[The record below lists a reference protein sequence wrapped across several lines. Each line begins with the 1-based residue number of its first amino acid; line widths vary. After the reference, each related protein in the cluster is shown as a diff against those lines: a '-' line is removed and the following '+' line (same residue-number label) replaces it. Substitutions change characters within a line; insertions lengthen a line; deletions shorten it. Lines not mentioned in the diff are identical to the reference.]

1 VRIEPLGDAAALV
14 VLGEGT
20 GGEILQ
26 QVLGLAQGLEASRA
40 EGIEDIVPAYNTI
53 AVFYDPL
60 RLGKGGRPPFD
71 EVCSWVEA
79 RAASAG
85 SRDKFPGGRRVEIPV
100 CYGGRSGPDL
110 PEVAA
115 GAGLSEADAVALHS
129 GADYR
134 VHAIGFVPGFPYLGG
149 LPERLAT
156 PRRATPRP
164 RVPAGSVGIGGS
176 QTGVYPFATPG
187 GWHLIGRTPLVLFDP
202 ARGEPAL
209 LRAGDTVRF
218 RPISEGEFAKWK

>member
-1 VRIEPLGDAAALV
+1 MNETREQAGGTRAVRIEPLGDAAALV

-85 SRDKFPGGRRVEIPV
+85 RIAE
-100 CYGGRSGPDL
+100 
-110 PEVAA
+110 
-115 GAGLSEADAVALHS
+115 
-129 GADYR
+129 
-134 VHAIGFVPGFPYLGG
+134 GF
-149 LPERLAT
+149 A
-156 PRRATPRP
+156 
-164 RVPAGSVGIGGS
+164 
-176 QTGVYPFATPG
+176 
-187 GWHLIGRTPLVLFDP
+187 WM
-202 ARGEPAL
+202 
-209 LRAGDTVRF
+209 RF
-218 RPISEGEFAKWK
+218 